1 MIKCIHLASFKCFD
15 ALSLPLASLTLLT
28 GFNASGKSTAIQGIL
43 LPAQGAR
50 AGSTSPRLSLNGPLV
65 RLGTAGEVLHS
76 DQGEMSLAVEDEQG
90 NRIGWTLRAVDRQ
103 SSSIMTIARATIQAG
118 GKTTTHEQDL
128 HELMLETGYPDDVR
142 PLLRS
147 VKEIV
152 FISAVRSGTREIFPV
167 FEPNHV
173 IHADVGTE
181 GEFAPWWFAQYSD
194 DTVHKERCHPKEQ
207 APTLRKQL
215 NAWLGELFPGAQA
228 DAQVISRTSWVRL
241 LLRTSENGNWY
252 RPANIGYGL
261 TYVFPII
268 LAGLLAK
275 EGQVL
280 VIDSPEAHLHP
291 MGQSRMGYFLAT
303 MAAAGVQVLIE
314 THSDHVLN
322 GVRIAVKDR
331 KIAPDRVA
339 LHFFQSPANQSAQV
353 TYLQIDGQGHV
364 SGWPAGFFDQAEKDL
379 ANLAGWDDAP

>member
-1 MIKCIHLASFKCFD
+1 
-15 ALSLPLASLTLLT
+15 
-28 GFNASGKSTAIQGIL
+28 
-43 LPAQGAR
+43 
-50 AGSTSPRLSLNGPLV
+50 
-65 RLGTAGEVLHS
+65 
-76 DQGEMSLAVEDEQG
+76 
-90 NRIGWTLRAVDRQ
+90 
-103 SSSIMTIARATIQAG
+103 
-118 GKTTTHEQDL
+118 
-128 HELMLETGYPDDVR
+128 MLETGYPDDVR

-152 FISAVRSGTREIFPV
+152 FISAIRSGTREIFPV

-194 DTVHKERCHPKEQ
+194 DIVHTERCHPKEQ

-241 LLRTSENGNWY
+241 LLRTSENGDWY

-268 LAGLLAK
+268 LAGLLAN

-331 KIAPDRVA
+331 KIAPDQVA

-353 TYLQIDGQGHV
+353 TFLQIDGQGHV

-379 ANLAGWDDAP
+379 ANLAGWDDVP